1 MAKCTIRSVLVLF
14 IGTMLV
20 AATGGL
26 AAEIHA
32 GVHPSPATVLQVIK
46 AFDNPEGTIFSADG
60 NSVFVVN
67 AAEIGDRAKDFGWT
81 EGQGYFSKLEVL
93 PNGELKTVNDK
104 LVTGLTGPLGMGVLP
119 VATEKF
125 PPGTIFLCAGT
136 SGRPERPGGQGPGP
150 VAHQVGRVQ

>member
-1 MAKCTIRSVLVLF
+1 MLF
-14 IGTMLV
+14 IGTMLI

-67 AAEIGDRAKDFGWT
+67 AAEIGDR
-81 EGQGYFSKLEVL
+81 EGFRL
-93 PNGELKTVNDK
+93 D
-104 LVTGLTGPLGMGVLP
+104 
-119 VATEKF
+119 
-125 PPGTIFLCAGT
+125 
-136 SGRPERPGGQGPGP
+136 RGPGLLQQ
-150 VAHQVGRVQ
+150 A

>member
-1 MAKCTIRSVLVLF
+1 V
-14 IGTMLV
+14 
-20 AATGGL
+20 
-26 AAEIHA
+26 
-32 GVHPSPATVLQVIK
+32 
-46 AFDNPEGTIFSADG
+46 
-60 NSVFVVN
+60 
-67 AAEIGDRAKDFGWT
+67 KDFGWT